1 MSKEPSEI
9 QVEFHF
15 DFGSPNAYLS
25 HRVIPEIEQ
34 RTGVKFRYI
43 PVLIGG
49 VFKATNNVSP
59 MVALEGIKNKAEYQQ
74 LETERFLR
82 KHNISDYRRNP
93 YFPINT
99 LQLMRGA
106 IAAERLG
113 FAADYIDAVFRA
125 MWVDGLNMGQPEV
138 VAEALGA
145 LEAKKGAPFSIQAVF
160 ETSAEPEIKQ
170 QLITNTENSVSRGNF
185 GSPTFF
191 VDKEM
196 FFGKDKLPDV
206 EDEIR
211 RQLEE

>member
-1 MSKEPSEI
+1 MLKNPTDI

-25 HRVIPEIEQ
+25 HRVIPEIEK
-34 RTGVKFRYI
+34 RTGARFHYV

-59 MVALEGIKNKAEYQQ
+59 MTALKGIRNKAEYQQ

-82 KHNISDYRRNP
+82 KHNIHNYRRNP
-93 YFPINT
+93 FFPVNT

-106 IAAERLG
+106 IVAERLHV
-113 FAADYIDAVFRA
+113 ASDYIDAVFHA
-125 MWVDGLNMGQPEV
+125 MWVDGLDMGQNETVVEALKDEPYSIKAITEASSDPEV
-138 VAEALGA
+138 
-145 LEAKKGAPFSIQAVF
+145 
-160 ETSAEPEIKQ
+160 KQ
-170 QLITNTENSVSRGNF
+170 QLITNTEDSVTRGNF

-191 VDKEM
+191 VGNEM
-196 FFGKDKLPDV
+196 FFGKDKLTDV

-211 RQLEE
+211 RQLAEQV